1 MAVRELAS
9 CEKVILMPA
18 IKLYGTRF
26 CPYCVRARLL
36 LKQKQVEFEDLAVG
50 GVGITWA
57 ELEQMTG
64 RDTVPQI
71 YIGELHVGGY
81 DDLAALNRS
90 GELDKLLGLL

>member
-1 MAVRELAS
+1 
-9 CEKVILMPA
+9 MPVV
-18 IKLYGTRF
+18 KLYGTRF

-36 LKQKQVEFEDLAVG
+36 LNKKQIEFEDLPVG
-50 GVGITWA
+50 GSGISWV

-81 DDLAALNRS
+81 DDLAVLNRS
-90 GELDKLLGLL
+90 GELDKLLGLV

>member
-1 MAVRELAS
+1 
-9 CEKVILMPA
+9 MPA

-36 LKQKQVEFEDLAVG
+36 LKQKQVEFEDLPVG
-50 GVGITWA
+50 GAGISWA
-57 ELEQMTG
+57 ELEEMTE

-71 YIGELHVGGY
+71 YIGDLHVGGY

-90 GELDKLLGLL
+90 GELDKLLGLV

>member
-1 MAVRELAS
+1 MV
-9 CEKVILMPA
+9 MPVV
-18 IKLYGTRF
+18 KLYGTRF

-36 LKQKQVEFEDLAVG
+36 LNKKQIEFEDLPVG
-50 GVGITWA
+50 GSGISWA

-90 GELDKLLGLL
+90 GELDKLLGLV

>member
-1 MAVRELAS
+1 
-9 CEKVILMPA
+9 MPPV
-18 IKLYGTRF
+18 KLYGTRF

-36 LKQKQVEFEDLAVG
+36 LNKKQIEFEDLPVG
-50 GVGITWA
+50 GSGISWV

-81 DDLAALNRS
+81 DDLAVLNRS
-90 GELDKLLGLL
+90 GELDKLLGLV

>member
-1 MAVRELAS
+1 
-9 CEKVILMPA
+9 MPT

-36 LKQKQVEFEDLAVG
+36 LKQKQVEFEDLPVG
-50 GVGITWA
+50 GAGISWA
-57 ELEQMTG
+57 ELEAMTK

-71 YIGELHVGGY
+71 YIGDLHVGGY

-90 GELDKLLGLL
+90 GELDKLLGLV